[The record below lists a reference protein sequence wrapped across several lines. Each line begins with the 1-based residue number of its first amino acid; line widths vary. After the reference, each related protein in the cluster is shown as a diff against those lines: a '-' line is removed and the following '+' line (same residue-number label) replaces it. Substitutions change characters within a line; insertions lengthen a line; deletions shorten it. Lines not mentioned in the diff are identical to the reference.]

1 MPKNI
6 RKRKINFKD
15 TTYLNR
21 DFESFRNELIR
32 YARVHY
38 GDTILDF
45 SEASLAGMF
54 VDMAAYVGDIMSFY
68 QDHQFNELSLETA
81 VEERNIER
89 LIRSAGVKITGASP
103 SYVEVSLK
111 LKIDAVAQTDGST
124 TPSAASLP
132 VVRSGTVISSTSGVE
147 FELLENIDFAEKD
160 DDGELIATV
169 EVASTNS
176 DSVPTEYF
184 LSRIGK
190 FTSAKTIIETFIIP
204 DIFKPFRTITLKN
217 SDVNEIIRITD
228 KDGDD
233 YYEVDSLTQDTVYI
247 KQKNDLADY
256 LSVPERIKM
265 IPAPKRFE
273 KFTDRKSRKTT
284 IRFGSGDEDV
294 FDEDVV
300 PDPSEHAVTF
310 YGDRKSLPFV
320 SIDPNKFLSTTTL
333 GISPRNTTITVKYR
347 SGGGVKHN
355 VAASQITSVKSLITK
370 FQTSVDP
377 VTVSKIRSTVS
388 CLNGTPAAGGENQ
401 LSLEEFRQIALS
413 SQNAQSRIVTKEDLI
428 SRVYSLPNKFG
439 RVFRAGVRD
448 NPYNPFATHLHVLSR
463 NASGKLEWTSSTLK
477 ENIGKFLENYRLI
490 TDAIDIVDGVIVNI
504 GVDYSVSVDSK
515 YNPDIVLQSVNFKL
529 QEYFDIRNFQI
540 DQPLMLSEI
549 QNLIINTEGVVS
561 MLEMDII
568 SKEGTVGANSYTD
581 VSYDP
586 YQYKDRGILYPPPGG
601 IFEVKFPNDDISGRV
616 K

>member
-89 LIRSAGVKITGASP
+89 LIRSAGVEISGASP

-111 LKIDAVAQTDGST
+111 LKVDADTQTDGST
-124 TPSAASLP
+124 TPTVAALP
-132 VVRSGTVISSTSGVE
+132 VIRSGTSIASTSGVE

-190 FTSAKTIIETFIIP
+190 FTSAKTVIESFIIP
-204 DIFKPFRTITLKN
+204 DVFKPFRTITLKN
-217 SDVNEIIRITD
+217 SDVNEIIRVTD
-228 KDGDD
+228 TDGDD

-247 KQKNDLADY
+247 RQKNDLTDY

-273 KFTDRKSRKTT
+273 KFTDRK
-284 IRFGSGDEDV
+284 
-294 FDEDVV
+294 
-300 PDPSEHAVTF
+300 
-310 YGDRKSLPFV
+310 Y
-320 SIDPNKFLSTTTL
+320 
-333 GISPRNTTITVKYR
+333 Y
-347 SGGGVKHN
+347 
-355 VAASQITSVKSLITK
+355 
-370 FQTSVDP
+370 
-377 VTVSKIRSTVS
+377 
-388 CLNGTPAAGGENQ
+388 
-401 LSLEEFRQIALS
+401 
-413 SQNAQSRIVTKEDLI
+413 
-428 SRVYSLPNKFG
+428 
-439 RVFRAGVRD
+439 
-448 NPYNPFATHLHVLSR
+448 
-463 NASGKLEWTSSTLK
+463 
-477 ENIGKFLENYRLI
+477 
-490 TDAIDIVDGVIVNI
+490 
-504 GVDYSVSVDSK
+504 
-515 YNPDIVLQSVNFKL
+515 
-529 QEYFDIRNFQI
+529 
-540 DQPLMLSEI
+540 
-549 QNLIINTEGVVS
+549 
-561 MLEMDII
+561 
-568 SKEGTVGANSYTD
+568 
-581 VSYDP
+581 
-586 YQYKDRGILYPPPGG
+586 
-601 IFEVKFPNDDISGRV
+601 
-616 K
+616 